1 MLEHM
6 RKGERVTDV
15 SELGACELCA
25 STGEFLKGKEEWAQL
40 KTTFIL
46 NLPQISEVDD
56 RGLVRPQA
64 STCVK
69 MQLSVRRLL

>member
-1 MLEHM
+1 M

-15 SELGACELCA
+15 SEPVAWRVVR

-40 KTTFIL
+40 KTTFLL